1 MVRGNSQGAKGSV
14 EKAEF
19 ALRGILAE
27 SAYLQ
32 KKVLAHEC
40 YVIICWLQVE
50 ARYLCLDIA
59 RKRTK
64 LQLQPESLQ
73 PMACLKLGKAAAT

>member
-19 ALRGILAE
+19 ALRCILAE

-32 KKVLAHEC
+32 KK
-40 YVIICWLQVE
+40 CWHMS
-50 ARYLCLDIA
+50 A
-59 RKRTK
+59 T
-64 LQLQPESLQ
+64 SLVAGSKSKQ
-73 PMACLKLGKAAAT
+73 DT